1 MYAQA
6 DLRLCWLH
14 IPHCWKS
21 HVTAHIFSESA
32 DNSEIIEAVKTYEDM
47 LLFMF
52 QQALP
57 VVQNILDHHGK
68 DLGVHTE
75 GRRFVYYYAKLPQ
88 LQ

>member
-1 MYAQA
+1 MS
-6 DLRLCWLH
+6 RLM
-14 IPHCWKS
+14 
-21 HVTAHIFSESA
+21 IFSESA
-32 DNSEIIEAVKTYEDM
+32 VNSEMSEAVETYESM

-57 VVQNILDHHGK
+57 VVQNILDHHGT